1 MQPQSIESSP
11 VSFKDYLDA
20 KLSNDPTKDD
30 LRAVENRLTWL
41 IPTIT
46 GVVIAVLGLIDKY
59 LVHS

>member
-20 KLSNDPTKDD
+20 KLSNYPTKDD

>member
-1 MQPQSIESSP
+1 MTPEHVESAP
-11 VSFKDYLDA
+11 VTFKDYLDA
-20 KLSNDPTKDD
+20 KLSNYPTKDD

-59 LVHS
+59 LVH